1 MNVVNDMNRTK
12 IVFMGTPDFAVPVL
26 EMLIENYDVVLVVT
40 KPDKPVGRKQIL
52 TPSPIKEVALK
63 HQIPVFQPIKIRED
77 YEAILEVK
85 PDLIITCAY
94 GQIIPKVVLDAPT
107 IACLNVHASLLPKY
121 RGGAPIHKALMEGE
135 KETGITLMYMDVGM
149 DTGDMIA
156 KKTLKIEDSDN
167 VGTLHEKLSKMG
179 ADLLKEELPSILDGT
194 NHREVQNESEAT
206 YAYNIKRE
214 EEHLDF
220 SKSGK
225 EIINQIRGLNP
236 WPTAHF
242 LLSDKE
248 YKVLEAN
255 FVKKETKDPG
265 VITDITKDAIGISCQ
280 DGIVYITKIKP
291 FGKSIMNTKD
301 YLNGISKEKI
311 LNQKVK

>member
-12 IVFMGTPDFAVPVL
+12 IVIMGTPDFAVPVL
-26 EMLIENYDVVLVVT
+26 EMLIANYDVVLVVT

-121 RGGAPIHKALMEGE
+121 RGGAPIHKALMDGA

-156 KKTLKIEDSDN
+156 KKVLKIEDSDN

-179 ADLLKEELPSILDGT
+179 ADLLKEELPNILNGT

-220 SKSGK
+220 SKLGL
-225 EIINQIRGLNP
+225 ELINQIRGLNP

-242 LLSDKE
+242 VLNDKE

-255 FVKKETKDPG
+255 FVKKGTKDPG
-265 VITDITKDAIGISCQ
+265 IIVDITKDAIGISCQ
-280 DGIVYITKIKP
+280 DGIIYITKIKP